1 MSSLL
6 TSTLLGVFCLLLTL
20 AFYYGSKFLYQR
32 KRSIFLMPLLLAP
45 ILLVAVV
52 MIFHIP
58 YQTYMAESHW
68 LLWLLGPATV
78 AFAIPVYDNRLLIKR
93 HWLSLSVGVIVSVV
107 VAVGSTVLLARWFE
121 LPDMLQRS
129 LAMRSITT
137 PFAVEATKSIGGQSD
152 LTALFV
158 VLTGVIGM
166 AVGEVVLALLSIRSG
181 LGKGAS
187 LGASAHG
194 AGTAKAYQI
203 GNAEGVVSSVVMMIA
218 GMVTVLLAP
227 FIGRLLW

>member
-1 MSSLL
+1 MSMNSSLL
-6 TSTLLGVFCLLLTL
+6 SVLCLLLTL
-20 AFYYGSKFLYQR
+20 LFYYGSKLLYRR
-32 KRSIFLMPLLLAP
+32 KRTIFLMPLLLAP
-45 ILLVAVV
+45 LLLVVVV
-52 MIFHIP
+52 MGFHIP
-58 YQTYMAESHW
+58 YQDYMAESHW
-68 LLWLLGPATV
+68 LLWMLGPATV
-78 AFAIPVYDNRLLIKR
+78 AFAIPVYDNRYLIQR
-93 HWLSLSVGVIVSVV
+93 HWLSLSVGVMVSVV
-107 VAVGSTVLLARWFE
+107 VAVGSTVLLARWLE
-121 LPDMLQRS
+121 LPELLQRS

-166 AVGEVVLALLSIRSG
+166 AVGEVVLTVLSIRSR

-203 GNAEGVVSSVVMMIA
+203 GNSEGVVSSVVMMIA
-218 GMVTVLLAP
+218 GMVTVLIAP
-227 FIGRLLW
+227 LIGRILW

>member
-1 MSSLL
+1 MSMNSSLL
-6 TSTLLGVFCLLLTL
+6 SVLCLLLTL
-20 AFYYGSKFLYQR
+20 IFYYGSKLLYRR
-32 KRSIFLMPLLLAP
+32 KRTIFLMPLLLAP
-45 ILLVAVV
+45 LLLVVVV
-52 MIFHIP
+52 MGFHIP
-58 YQTYMAESHW
+58 YQDYMAESHW
-68 LLWLLGPATV
+68 LLWMLGPATV
-78 AFAIPVYDNRLLIKR
+78 AFAIPVYDNRYLIQR
-93 HWLSLSVGVIVSVV
+93 HWLSLSVGVMVSVV
-107 VAVGSTVLLARWFE
+107 VAVGSTVLLARWLE
-121 LPDMLQRS
+121 LPELLQRS

-166 AVGEVVLALLSIRSG
+166 AVGEVVLTVLSIRSR

-203 GNAEGVVSSVVMMIA
+203 GNSEGVVSSVVMMIA
-218 GMVTVLLAP
+218 GMVTVLIAP
-227 FIGRLLW
+227 LIGRILW

>member
-1 MSSLL
+1 MHSSLL
-6 TSTLLGVFCLLLTL
+6 SVLCLLLTL
-20 AFYYGSKFLYQR
+20 MFYYGSKLLYRR
-32 KRSIFLMPLLLAP
+32 KRTIFLMPLLLAP
-45 ILLVAVV
+45 LLLVLVV
-52 MIFHIP
+52 MGFHIP
-58 YQTYMAESHW
+58 YQDYMAESHW
-68 LLWLLGPATV
+68 LLWMLGPATV
-78 AFAIPVYDNRLLIKR
+78 AFAIPVYDNRYLIQR
-93 HWLSLSVGVIVSVV
+93 HWLSLSVGVMVSVV
-107 VAVGSTVLLARWFE
+107 VAVGSTVLLARWLE
-121 LPDMLQRS
+121 LPELLQRS

-166 AVGEVVLALLSIRSG
+166 AVGEVVLTVLSIRSR

-203 GNAEGVVSSVVMMIA
+203 GNSEGVVSSVVMMIA
-218 GMVTVLLAP
+218 GMVTVLIAP
-227 FIGRLLW
+227 LIGRILW

>member
-1 MSSLL
+1 MLQSVSLL
-6 TSTLLGVFCLLLTL
+6 GIACLLLTL
-20 AFYYGSKFLYQR
+20 ALYYVCKVLYQR

-45 ILLVAVV
+45 LLLVVIV
-52 MIFHIP
+52 IGLDIP
-58 YQTYMAESHW
+58 YPAYMEESHW

-78 AFAIPVYDNRLLIKR
+78 AFAVPVYDNRQLIRR
-93 HWLSLSVGVIVSVV
+93 HWLSLSVGVLVSVI
-107 VAVGSTVLLARWFE
+107 VAVSSTVLLARWLE
-121 LPDMLQRS
+121 LPELLQRS

-137 PFAVEATKSIGGQSD
+137 PFAVEATRSIGGESD

-166 AVGEVVLALLSIRSG
+166 AIGEAVLAVLSIRSRF
-181 LGKGAS
+181 GKGAG

-194 AGTAKAYQI
+194 AGTAKAYQM

-218 GMVTVLLAP
+218 GMVTVLIAP
-227 FIGRLLW
+227 FLGQLLW

>member
-1 MSSLL
+1 MSMNSSLL
-6 TSTLLGVFCLLLTL
+6 SVLCLLLTL
-20 AFYYGSKFLYQR
+20 LFYYGSKLLYRR
-32 KRSIFLMPLLLAP
+32 KRTIFLMPLLLAP
-45 ILLVAVV
+45 LLLVVVV
-52 MIFHIP
+52 MGFHIP
-58 YQTYMAESHW
+58 YQDYMAESHW
-68 LLWLLGPATV
+68 LLWMLGPATV
-78 AFAIPVYDNRLLIKR
+78 AFAIPVYDNRHLIQR
-93 HWLSLSVGVIVSVV
+93 HWLSLSVGVMVSVV
-107 VAVGSTVLLARWFE
+107 VAVGSTVLLARWLE
-121 LPDMLQRS
+121 LPELLQRS

-166 AVGEVVLALLSIRSG
+166 AVGEVVLTVLSIRSC

-203 GNAEGVVSSVVMMIA
+203 GNSEGVVSSVVMMIA
-218 GMVTVLLAP
+218 GMVTVLIAP
-227 FIGRLLW
+227 LIGRILW

>member
-1 MSSLL
+1 MNSSLL
-6 TSTLLGVFCLLLTL
+6 SVLCLLLTL
-20 AFYYGSKFLYQR
+20 AFYYGSKLLYRR

-45 ILLVAVV
+45 LLLVVVV
-52 MIFHIP
+52 MGFHIP
-58 YQTYMAESHW
+58 YQDYMAESHW
-68 LLWLLGPATV
+68 LLWMLGPATV
-78 AFAIPVYDNRLLIKR
+78 AFAIPVYDNRYLIQR
-93 HWLSLSVGVIVSVV
+93 HWLSLSVGVMVSVV
-107 VAVGSTVLLARWFE
+107 VAVGSTVLLARWLE
-121 LPDMLQRS
+121 LPELLQRS

-166 AVGEVVLALLSIRSG
+166 AVGEVVLTVLSIRSR

-203 GNAEGVVSSVVMMIA
+203 GNSEGVVSSVVMMIA
-218 GMVTVLLAP
+218 GMVTVLIAP
-227 FIGRLLW
+227 LIGKILW

>member
-1 MSSLL
+1 MSSSLL
-6 TSTLLGVFCLLLTL
+6 SVLCLLLTL
-20 AFYYGSKFLYQR
+20 AFYYGSKLLYRR

-45 ILLVAVV
+45 LLLVLVV
-52 MIFHIP
+52 MGFHIP
-58 YQTYMAESHW
+58 YQDYMAESHW
-68 LLWLLGPATV
+68 LLWMLGPATV
-78 AFAIPVYDNRLLIKR
+78 AFAIPVYDNRYLIQR
-93 HWLSLSVGVIVSVV
+93 HWLSLSVGVMVSVV
-107 VAVGSTVLLARWFE
+107 VAVGSTVLLARWLE
-121 LPDMLQRS
+121 LPELLQRS

-166 AVGEVVLALLSIRSG
+166 AVGEVVLTVLSIRSR

-203 GNAEGVVSSVVMMIA
+203 GNSEGVVSSVVMMIA
-218 GMVTVLLAP
+218 GMVTVLIAP
-227 FIGRLLW
+227 LIGRILW

>member
-1 MSSLL
+1 MSMNSSLL
-6 TSTLLGVFCLLLTL
+6 SVLCLLLTL
-20 AFYYGSKFLYQR
+20 LFYYGSKLLYRR
-32 KRSIFLMPLLLAP
+32 KRTIFLMPLLLAP
-45 ILLVAVV
+45 LLLVLVV
-52 MIFHIP
+52 MGFHIP
-58 YQTYMAESHW
+58 YQDYMAESHW
-68 LLWLLGPATV
+68 LLWMLGPATV
-78 AFAIPVYDNRLLIKR
+78 AFAIPVYDNRYLIQR
-93 HWLSLSVGVIVSVV
+93 HWLSLSVGVMVSVV
-107 VAVGSTVLLARWFE
+107 VAVGSTVLLARWLE
-121 LPDMLQRS
+121 LPELLQRS

-166 AVGEVVLALLSIRSG
+166 AVGEVVLTVLSIRSR

-203 GNAEGVVSSVVMMIA
+203 GNSEGVVSSVVMMIA
-218 GMVTVLLAP
+218 GMVTVLIAP
-227 FIGRLLW
+227 LIGRILW

>member
-1 MSSLL
+1 MNSSLL
-6 TSTLLGVFCLLLTL
+6 SVLCLLLTL
-20 AFYYGSKFLYQR
+20 LFYYGSKLLYRR
-32 KRSIFLMPLLLAP
+32 KRTIFLMPLLLAP
-45 ILLVAVV
+45 LLLVLVV
-52 MIFHIP
+52 MGFHIP
-58 YQTYMAESHW
+58 YQDYMAESHW
-68 LLWLLGPATV
+68 LLWMLGPATV
-78 AFAIPVYDNRLLIKR
+78 AFAIPVYDNRYLIQR
-93 HWLSLSVGVIVSVV
+93 HWLSLSVGVMVSVV
-107 VAVGSTVLLARWFE
+107 VAVGSTVLLARWLE
-121 LPDMLQRS
+121 LPELLQRS

-166 AVGEVVLALLSIRSG
+166 AVGEVVLTVLSIRSR

-203 GNAEGVVSSVVMMIA
+203 GNSEGVVSSVVMMIA
-218 GMVTVLLAP
+218 GMVTVLIAP
-227 FIGRLLW
+227 LIGRILW

>member
-1 MSSLL
+1 MSMNSSLL
-6 TSTLLGVFCLLLTL
+6 SVLCLLLTL
-20 AFYYGSKFLYQR
+20 AFYYGSKLLYRR

-45 ILLVAVV
+45 LLLVVVV
-52 MIFHIP
+52 MGFHIP
-58 YQTYMAESHW
+58 YQDYMAESHW
-68 LLWLLGPATV
+68 LLWMLGPATV
-78 AFAIPVYDNRLLIKR
+78 AFAIPVYDNRYLIQR
-93 HWLSLSVGVIVSVV
+93 HWLSLSVGVMVSVV
-107 VAVGSTVLLARWFE
+107 VAVGSTVLLARWLE
-121 LPDMLQRS
+121 LPELLQRS

-166 AVGEVVLALLSIRSG
+166 AVGEVVLTVLSIRSR

-203 GNAEGVVSSVVMMIA
+203 GNSEGVVSSVVMMIA
-218 GMVTVLLAP
+218 GMVTVLIAP
-227 FIGRLLW
+227 LIGKILW

>member
-1 MSSLL
+1 MSMNSSLL
-6 TSTLLGVFCLLLTL
+6 SVLCLLLTL
-20 AFYYGSKFLYQR
+20 MFYYGSKLLYRR
-32 KRSIFLMPLLLAP
+32 KRTIFLMPLLLAP
-45 ILLVAVV
+45 LLLVLVV
-52 MIFHIP
+52 MGFHIP
-58 YQTYMAESHW
+58 YQDYMAESHW
-68 LLWLLGPATV
+68 LLWMLGPATV
-78 AFAIPVYDNRLLIKR
+78 AFAIPVYDNRYLIQR
-93 HWLSLSVGVIVSVV
+93 HWLSLSVGVMVSVV
-107 VAVGSTVLLARWFE
+107 VAVGSTVLLARWLE
-121 LPDMLQRS
+121 LPELLQRS

-166 AVGEVVLALLSIRSG
+166 AVGEVVLTVLSIRSR

-203 GNAEGVVSSVVMMIA
+203 GNSEGVVSSVVMMIA
-218 GMVTVLLAP
+218 GMVTVLIAP
-227 FIGRLLW
+227 LIGKILW

>member
-1 MSSLL
+1 MSMHSSLL
-6 TSTLLGVFCLLLTL
+6 SVLCLLLTL
-20 AFYYGSKFLYQR
+20 LFYYGSKLLYRR
-32 KRSIFLMPLLLAP
+32 KRTIFLMPLLLAP
-45 ILLVAVV
+45 LLLVVVV
-52 MIFHIP
+52 MGFHIP
-58 YQTYMAESHW
+58 YQDYMAESHW
-68 LLWLLGPATV
+68 LLWMLGPATV
-78 AFAIPVYDNRLLIKR
+78 AFAIPVYDNRYLIQR
-93 HWLSLSVGVIVSVV
+93 HWLSLSVGVMVSVV
-107 VAVGSTVLLARWFE
+107 VAVGSTVLLARWLE
-121 LPDMLQRS
+121 LPELLQRS

-166 AVGEVVLALLSIRSG
+166 AVGEVVLTVLSIRSR

-203 GNAEGVVSSVVMMIA
+203 GNSEGVVSSVVMMIA
-218 GMVTVLLAP
+218 GMVTVLIAP
-227 FIGRLLW
+227 LIGRILW

>member
-1 MSSLL
+1 MHSSLL
-6 TSTLLGVFCLLLTL
+6 SVLCLLLTL
-20 AFYYGSKFLYQR
+20 MFYYGSKLLYRR
-32 KRSIFLMPLLLAP
+32 KRTIFLMPLLLAP
-45 ILLVAVV
+45 LLLVVVV
-52 MIFHIP
+52 MGFHIP
-58 YQTYMAESHW
+58 YQDYMAESHW
-68 LLWLLGPATV
+68 LLWMLGPATV
-78 AFAIPVYDNRLLIKR
+78 AFAIPVYDNRYLIQR
-93 HWLSLSVGVIVSVV
+93 HWLSLFVGVMVSVV
-107 VAVGSTVLLARWFE
+107 VAVGSTVLLARWLE
-121 LPDMLQRS
+121 LPELLQRS

-166 AVGEVVLALLSIRSG
+166 AVGEVVLTVLSIRSR

-203 GNAEGVVSSVVMMIA
+203 GNSEGVVSSVVMMIA
-218 GMVTVLLAP
+218 GMVTVLIAP
-227 FIGRLLW
+227 LIGRILW

>member
-1 MSSLL
+1 MSMNSSLL
-6 TSTLLGVFCLLLTL
+6 SVLCLLLTL
-20 AFYYGSKFLYQR
+20 LFYYGSKLLYRR
-32 KRSIFLMPLLLAP
+32 KRTIFLMPLLLAP
-45 ILLVAVV
+45 LLLVVVV
-52 MIFHIP
+52 MGFHIP
-58 YQTYMAESHW
+58 YQDYMAESHW
-68 LLWLLGPATV
+68 LLWMLGPATV
-78 AFAIPVYDNRLLIKR
+78 AFAIPVYDNRYLIQR
-93 HWLSLSVGVIVSVV
+93 HWLSLSVGVMVSVV
-107 VAVGSTVLLARWFE
+107 VAVGSTVLLARWLDLPE
-121 LPDMLQRS
+121 LLQRS

-166 AVGEVVLALLSIRSG
+166 AVGEVVLTVLSIRSR

-203 GNAEGVVSSVVMMIA
+203 GNSEGVVSSVVMMIA
-218 GMVTVLLAP
+218 GMVTVLIAP
-227 FIGRLLW
+227 LIGRILW